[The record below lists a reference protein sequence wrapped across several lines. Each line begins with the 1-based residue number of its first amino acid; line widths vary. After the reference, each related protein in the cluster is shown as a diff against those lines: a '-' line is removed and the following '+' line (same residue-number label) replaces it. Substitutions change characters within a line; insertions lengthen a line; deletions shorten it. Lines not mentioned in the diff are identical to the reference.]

1 MRKESIP
8 NLGSLIDWLANGG
21 AEVGDSCY
29 PGTERVLKWKLEVE
43 HIESRMGSD
52 HVYKTMSPPQ
62 LLKTLPPPTS
72 HQSILD
78 PLTDCMPLDF
88 VVFGDCYFFSIPY
101 VIVKME

>member
-8 NLGSLIDWLANGG
+8 NLEGFIDWLANGG

-52 HVYKTMSPPQ
+52 HVYKSMSPP
-62 LLKTLPPPTS
+62 PTAKNPAPT
-72 HQSILD
+72 HQTPTHLGS
-78 PLTDCMPLDF
+78 PN
-88 VVFGDCYFFSIPY
+88 
-101 VIVKME
+101 